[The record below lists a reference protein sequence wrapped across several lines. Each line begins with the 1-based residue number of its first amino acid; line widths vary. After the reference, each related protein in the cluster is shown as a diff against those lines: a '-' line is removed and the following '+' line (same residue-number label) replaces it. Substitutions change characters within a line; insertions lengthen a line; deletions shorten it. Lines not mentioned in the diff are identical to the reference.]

1 MSLFA
6 DQLFNGI
13 TTGAIYILLA
23 VSLTFTYK
31 VVGVVQL
38 AQGDVMILGSIAGFY
53 IAQEAVSLPLSITVA
68 AVVCGLIGWLLY
80 DAMFRWLQGKGHL
93 PPLVA
98 GIALSTVI
106 EGLIQIFFYGGQPV
120 HYPAGLISAPPDALS
135 FRLTIIGAAAVVG
148 VGFYLITGHT
158 SLGRALRATADT
170 EDGSRV
176 VGINVQRTKR
186 AGFILGA
193 ALAGGAG
200 VLIGIVNQ
208 YLTPT
213 SGLELEFIAIACILF
228 GGLGSVVGAAVG
240 GLVLGVGQSLVTTYL
255 SSAYRDA
262 ITFGVVLVIVLLRP
276 QGLLGAPQRVR
287 A

>member
-53 IAQEAVSLPLSITVA
+53 IAKEAVSLPLSITVA
-68 AVVCGLIGWLLY
+68 AVACGLIGWLLY

-120 HYPAGLISAPPDALS
+120 H
-135 FRLTIIGAAAVVG
+135 
-148 VGFYLITGHT
+148 
-158 SLGRALRATADT
+158 
-170 EDGSRV
+170 
-176 VGINVQRTKR
+176 
-186 AGFILGA
+186 
-193 ALAGGAG
+193 
-200 VLIGIVNQ
+200 
-208 YLTPT
+208 
-213 SGLELEFIAIACILF
+213 
-228 GGLGSVVGAAVG
+228 
-240 GLVLGVGQSLVTTYL
+240 
-255 SSAYRDA
+255 
-262 ITFGVVLVIVLLRP
+262 
-276 QGLLGAPQRVR
+276 
-287 A
+287 